1 MLKLRQ
7 ILSNLRA
14 SFWFL
19 PSLIVLVSIILAIAL
34 IEADTAGGDRWLS
47 QWPRLFGAGAEGS
60 RQMLST
66 LAGSMMTVLGVTF
79 SMTLV
84 ALTLAS
90 SQYTSRIL
98 RIFMRSRITQTTL
111 GVFAGTFTYCL
122 IVLRTIRS
130 GSVVEFIPGLAV
142 FFAFVLALGSVG
154 VLIFFIH
161 HIASSIQ
168 ASSIIASVARE
179 TYSAID
185 RLFPEKRE
193 KGAGEDEHEN
203 EERLLCILNEKTWVA
218 VPAEESGYIQRVDS
232 EALLCLARDKKTL
245 LRMERGI
252 GDFVVQKTA
261 LASLAL
267 EETPDKE
274 TIAAINEAYS
284 ISIHR
289 TVDQDPA
296 FGVRQIEDIAL
307 KALSPG
313 VNDTSTAVMCIDYL
327 TAILAHL
334 AGRQLP
340 PSRLSQDGELRV
352 ITIVPT
358 FESLLADS
366 FDQIRRS
373 AAGNVAIMARIISA
387 LDIIASLTGSP
398 RRRQALCEQM
408 QWIAELAER
417 TIESTHDLR
426 YIKRRLMPLRET
438 LKDTPDLGAKKEIAL
453 RGSR

>member
-1 MLKLRQ
+1 MLKFRQ

-14 SFWFL
+14 SFWFV

-34 IEADTAGGDRWLS
+34 IEADTAGSDRWLA
-47 QWPRLFGAGAEGS
+47 QWPRLFGVGAEGS

-98 RIFMRSRITQTTL
+98 RIFMRSKITQITL

-130 GSVVEFIPGLAV
+130 HGAVEFIPGLAV
-142 FFAFVLALGSVG
+142 FLGFVLALASVG

-168 ASSIIASVARE
+168 ASSLIASVAQE
-179 TYSAID
+179 TCSAID
-185 RLFPEKRE
+185 RLFPGEKE
-193 KGAGEDEHEN
+193 WAAKGKEEN
-203 EERLLCILNEKTWVA
+203 EEELLRLLNEKTWCT
-218 VPAEESGYIQRVDS
+218 VPANKSGYIQSVNS
-232 EALLCLARDKKTL
+232 EALLRLAWEKKTI
-245 LRMERGI
+245 LRMERSI
-252 GDFVVQKTA
+252 GDFVVKKTA
-261 LASLAL
+261 LASLDL
-267 EETPDKE
+267 EEDPDNE
-274 TIAAINEAYS
+274 TAAAINAAYN

-289 TVDQDPA
+289 TIDQDPA
-296 FGVRQIEDIAL
+296 FGVRQLVDIAL

-313 VNDTSTAVMCIDYL
+313 VNDTSTAVMCVDHL

-334 AGRQLP
+334 ADRQFP
-340 PSRLSQDGELRV
+340 PSRLCKDGELRV
-352 ITIVPT
+352 IKIAPT
-358 FESLLADS
+358 FESLLSDS

-373 AAGNVAIMARIISA
+373 AAGNVSIMARIISA
-387 LDIIASLTGSP
+387 LDSIASLTGGSP
-398 RRRQALCEQM
+398 RSRQALREQM
-408 QWIAELAER
+408 QRIAELAER
-417 TIESTHDLR
+417 TIESTHDR
-426 YIKRRLMPLRET
+426 TYIRRRLMPLREA
-438 LKDTPDLGAKKEIAL
+438 LEAELALESEEEIF
-453 RGSR
+453 GKGH

>member
-1 MLKLRQ
+1 MLKLRE
-7 ILSNLRA
+7 IYSNLRA
-14 SFWFL
+14 SFWFVPL
-19 PSLIVLVSIILAIAL
+19 LIVIVDSVLAVAL
-34 IEADTAGGDRWLS
+34 IEADSVGSDRWLA

-90 SQYTSRIL
+90 SQYTSRVL
-98 RIFMRSRITQTTL
+98 RIFMRSRTTQTTL

-130 GSVVEFIPGLAV
+130 SGAVEFIPGLAV

-154 VLIFFIH
+154 ILIFFIH

-185 RLFPEKRE
+185 RLFPGEKEQGVEE
-193 KGAGEDEHEN
+193 KEDEEQFL
-203 EERLLCILNEKTWVA
+203 RILNEMTWSA
-218 VPAEESGYIQRVDS
+218 IPAEESGYIQSVDS
-232 EALLCLARDKKTL
+232 EALVRLARDKKTI
-245 LRMERGI
+245 LRMEHGI

-261 LASLAL
+261 LAALAL
-267 EETPDKE
+267 EEAPDKE
-274 TIAAINEAYS
+274 TVAAINAAYS

-313 VNDTSTAVMCIDYL
+313 VNDTSTAVMCIDHL

-340 PSRLSQDGELRV
+340 PSRISQDGELRV
-352 ITIVPT
+352 IRVVPT

-373 AAGNVAIMARIISA
+373 AAGNVAVMARILSA
-387 LDIIASLTGSP
+387 LDNIASLTGSP

-417 TIESTHDLR
+417 TIESTHDLK
-426 YIKRRLMPLRET
+426 YIKRRLMPLRAMLEAE
-438 LKDTPDLGAKKEIAL
+438 PALGAEEEI
-453 RGSR
+453 GVKGHS

>member
-1 MLKLRQ
+1 VLKLRE
-7 ILSNLRA
+7 IFSNLRA
-14 SFWFL
+14 SFWFMPL
-19 PSLIVLVSIILAIAL
+19 VIVIVDSILAVAL
-34 IEADTAGGDRWLS
+34 IEADSVGSDRWLAH
-47 QWPRLFGAGAEGS
+47 WPRLFGAGAEGS

-90 SQYTSRIL
+90 SQYTSRVL
-98 RIFMRSRITQTTL
+98 RIFMRSKITQATL

-130 GSVVEFIPGLAV
+130 NDIVEFIPGLAV

-185 RLFPEKRE
+185 RLFPDE
-193 KGAGEDEHEN
+193 KGQGSNEQGSEEKEDEEQFL
-203 EERLLCILNEKTWVA
+203 RLLDEKSWCA
-218 VPAEESGYIQRVDS
+218 VPAEESGYIQSVDS
-232 EALLCLARDKKTL
+232 EALLRLACEKKTI
-245 LRMERGI
+245 LRMERGT
-252 GDFVVQKTA
+252 GDFVVEKTV

-267 EETPDKE
+267 EEAPDKE
-274 TIAAINEAYS
+274 SFAAINEAYS

-296 FGVRQIEDIAL
+296 FGIRQIVDIAL

-313 VNDTSTAVMCIDYL
+313 VNDTSTAVMCVDHL

-340 PSRLSQDGELRV
+340 PSRISQDGELRV
-352 ITIVPT
+352 IRIVPT

-373 AAGNVAIMARIISA
+373 AAGNVAVMARIISA
-387 LDIIASLTGSP
+387 FANIASLTGSP
-398 RRRQALCEQM
+398 RHRKALWEQM

-417 TIESTHDLR
+417 TIESTYDLR
-426 YIKRRLMPLRET
+426 YIKRRLMKLSEM
-438 LKDTPDLGAKKEIAL
+438 LEA
-453 RGSR
+453 

>member
-185 RLFPEKRE
+185 RLFPGEKE
-193 KGAGEDEHEN
+193 QGGGGGEDENEDHEQLL
-203 EERLLCILNEKTWVA
+203 RLLNEKTWCA
-218 VPAEESGYIQRVDS
+218 VPAEESGYIQSVDS
-232 EALLCLARDKKTL
+232 DALLRLARDKKTI
-245 LRMERGI
+245 LRMEHGI

-267 EETPDKE
+267 EEAPDKE
-274 TIAAINEAYS
+274 TVAAINAAYS
-284 ISIHR
+284 VGIHR

-296 FGVRQIEDIAL
+296 FGIRQIEDIAL

-313 VNDTSTAVMCIDYL
+313 VNDTSTAVMCIDHL

-340 PSRLSQDGELRV
+340 PSRISQDGELRV
-352 ITIVPT
+352 ITIGPT

-373 AAGNVAIMARIISA
+373 AAGNVAIMACILSA
-387 LDIIASLTGSP
+387 LDNIASLTGSP

-408 QWIAELAER
+408 QRIAELAER
-417 TIESTHDLR
+417 TIESTHDR
-426 YIKRRLMPLRET
+426 AHIKMRLTPLRET
-438 LKDTPDLGAKKEIAL
+438 LEADPAVARWK
-453 RGSR
+453 

>member
-1 MLKLRQ
+1 MLKLKEL
-7 ILSNLRA
+7 LSNLRA
-14 SFWFL
+14 SFWFVPL
-19 PSLIVLVSIILAIAL
+19 LIVIFDSALAVAL
-34 IEADTAGGDRWLS
+34 IEADSAGSDRWLA
-47 QWPRLFGAGAEGS
+47 QWPRLFGVGAEGS

-90 SQYTSRIL
+90 SQYTSRVL
-98 RIFMRSRITQTTL
+98 RIFMRSKITQATL

-130 GSVVEFIPGLAV
+130 NDVVEFIPGLAV
-142 FFAFVLALGSVG
+142 SFAFVLVLGSVG

-185 RLFPEKRE
+185 RLFPGEQEQGSEEKE
-193 KGAGEDEHEN
+193 SEDQEQLL
-203 EERLLCILNEKTWVA
+203 RLLNEKTWCA
-218 VPAEESGYIQRVDS
+218 VPAEESGYIQSVDS
-232 EALLCLARDKKTL
+232 EALLRLARNQKTI

-252 GDFVVQKTA
+252 GEFVVEKTA

-267 EETPDKE
+267 EEAPDKE
-274 TIAAINEAYS
+274 TVAAINAAYS
-284 ISIHR
+284 VSIHR

-313 VNDTSTAVMCIDYL
+313 VNDTSTAVMCIDHL

-340 PSRLSQDGELRV
+340 PSRISQDGELRV
-352 ITIVPT
+352 IRIVPT

-387 LDIIASLTGSP
+387 LDKIASLTDSP
-398 RRRQALCEQM
+398 RRRQALGEQM

-417 TIESTHDLR
+417 TIESKHDLE
-426 YIKRRLMPLRET
+426 YIKRRLLPLRER
-438 LKDTPDLGAKKEIAL
+438 LKAEPALGA
-453 RGSR
+453 